1 MSDTVG
7 KETSNLYGDLISNTT
22 DDIIGDMV
30 VTAGDTITTVEGK
43 VIGNGMG
50 VYLLLSRVLAKD
62 KSYWILRILR
72 SYRDDSYNYF
82 FRQSGS
88 VETQGECS
96 STAFGI
102 KEGYIY
108 GGPSLWE
115 AMMTTN
121 ALNIEQIYHFQLFG
135 RNRRRSE
142 SQQQRRTRR
151 VVARRSAT
159 HGMPAGDLESDS
171 VEVKVSPLVCIGRS
185 RRIIVNG
192 AHQNDIRKDYLSCIY
207 DTFYRR
213 DREGNHIGGR
223 VILQRSFT
231 GGPRYMNAHC
241 LDALAI
247 CRVHGIPR

>member
-1 MSDTVG
+1 MLMTG
-7 KETSNLYGDLISNTT
+7 
-22 DDIIGDMV
+22 
-30 VTAGDTITTVEGK
+30 
-43 VIGNGMG
+43 
-50 VYLLLSRVLAKD
+50 
-62 KSYWILRILR
+62 

-159 HGMPAGDLESDS
+159 HGMSAGDLESDS
-171 VEVKVSPLVCIGRS
+171 VEVKVSPHGILTLV
-185 RRIIVNG
+185 IVNG

-207 DTFYRR
+207 DTFYR
-213 DREGNHIGGR
+213 
-223 VILQRSFT
+223 
-231 GGPRYMNAHC
+231 
-241 LDALAI
+241 
-247 CRVHGIPR
+247 